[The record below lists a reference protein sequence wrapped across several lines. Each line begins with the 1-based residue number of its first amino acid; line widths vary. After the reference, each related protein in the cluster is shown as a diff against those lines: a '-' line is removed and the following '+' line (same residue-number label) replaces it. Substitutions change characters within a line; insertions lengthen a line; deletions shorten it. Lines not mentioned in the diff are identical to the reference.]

1 MRQSTGD
8 NGQKAG
14 GEGAPGLCVFLHSI
28 FAPEKGVDLKSN
40 PCQNAPF
47 LCCFFLAIL
56 GVIHAQ
62 LRRQQSVQIIGGIP
76 PGP

>member
-47 LCCFFLAIL
+47 YVAFFWRFWALSTPSSADSR
-56 GVIHAQ
+56 AS
-62 LRRQQSVQIIGGIP
+62 RSSAAMWT
-76 PGP
+76 